1 MIRIDS
7 NSVQLMGVSE
17 QLIAE
22 FSNGIYDL
30 IKAQAEAEEKPV
42 QKLAPIM
49 LAAITGAVLHAL
61 ATEEKKNA
69 AE

>member
-30 IKAQAEAEEKPV
+30 IKAQA
-42 QKLAPIM
+42 
-49 LAAITGAVLHAL
+49 
-61 ATEEKKNA
+61 
-69 AE
+69 

>member
-7 NSVQLMGVSE
+7 NSVQLMGVTE
-17 QLIAE
+17 RLLAE
-22 FSNGIYDL
+22 FSHGVYDL

-42 QKLAPIM
+42 LKLAPIM
-49 LAAITGAVLHAL
+49 LAEITGAVFHA
-61 ATEEKKNA
+61 AEEEKKNA